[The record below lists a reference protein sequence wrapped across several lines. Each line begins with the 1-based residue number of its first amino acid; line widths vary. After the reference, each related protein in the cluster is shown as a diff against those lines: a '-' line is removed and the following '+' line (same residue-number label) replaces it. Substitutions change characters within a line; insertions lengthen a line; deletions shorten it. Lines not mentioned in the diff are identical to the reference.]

1 MAKMGTT
8 TATGNAMKA
17 ATNSGVRHGAS
28 QKNTNA
34 TRKAAPVVGKGAAGA
49 TKPIKG
55 MNRGGV

>member
-1 MAKMGTT
+1 MTKTGTT
-8 TATGNAMKA
+8 TKTGAAMKTA
-17 ATNSGVRHGAS
+17 STSGVRHGAA

-55 MNRGGV
+55 SNRGGV